1 MESTYGITHKTY
13 KMENLDF
20 WHSTNIVVHVAT
32 GLFALTL
39 GLIALSTPKGGK
51 AHRKS
56 GKLFLFFLAIV
67 VATGL
72 FGVLIF
78 KVNQFL
84 LVITVLSGYNAYS
97 GIRVLQN
104 KTNQISRQ
112 DILVAVLSGSTGIY
126 FLCYIKSIGMVWSPV
141 IIYTTLGALFLIISY
156 DLGRYLIPSSQY
168 GNLWL
173 YEHIYKMISA
183 FTALLAAATGT
194 VYDEYHPHSQYL
206 PSLFG
211 TLLAIGFIVY
221 FYRKNSGRVKEEEV
235 GEDKVI

>member
-1 MESTYGITHKTY
+1 MV
-13 KMENLDF
+13 NLEF
-20 WHSTNIVVHVAT
+20 WHTANIFVHVAT
-32 GLFALTL
+32 GLIALML
-39 GLIALSTPKGGK
+39 GLTALSTIKGGK

-56 GKLFLFFLAIV
+56 GKLFLFFLTIV

-97 GIRVLQN
+97 GMRVLKN
-104 KTNQISRQ
+104 KTNKIHLQ
-112 DILVAVLSGSTGIY
+112 DILVALLAISTGIY
-126 FLCYIKSIGMVWSPV
+126 FLYYMKSIGMFWSPV
-141 IIYTTLGALFLIISY
+141 IIYSTLGALFSLILY
-156 DLGRYLIPSSQY
+156 DFLRYLIPSKKY

-173 YEHIYKMISA
+173 YEHIYKMVAA

-194 VYDEYHPHSQYL
+194 IYDEYQPHSQYL

-211 TLLAIGFIVY
+211 TLLTIGFIVY
-221 FYRKNSGRVKEEEV
+221 FYRKNARSIKKQEIGK
-235 GEDKVI
+235 DKAP

>member
-1 MESTYGITHKTY
+1 
-13 KMENLDF
+13 MENF
-20 WHSTNIVVHVAT
+20 EYWHKANIIVHVST
-32 GLFALTL
+32 
-39 GLIALSTPKGGK
+39 GLIALLLGIIALTTPKGGK

-56 GKLFLFFLAIV
+56 GILFLCFLTIV
-67 VATGL
+67 VVTGL

-97 GIRVLQN
+97 GMRVLKN
-104 KTNQISRQ
+104 KTNKINWQ
-112 DILVAVLSGSTGIY
+112 DIVMAITAASTGIY
-126 FLCYIKSIGMVWSPV
+126 FLYYINSIGMIWSPA
-141 IIYTTLGALFLIISY
+141 IIYATLGTLFSIILY
-156 DLGRYLIPSSQY
+156 DLLRYLIPSKKY

-173 YEHIYKMISA
+173 YEHIYKMVSA

-211 TLLAIGFIVY
+211 TLLAIGFIIF
-221 FYRKNSGRVKEEEV
+221 FYRKNLKTT
-235 GEDKVI
+235 